1 MPLYSNTRNVL
12 IFLIRS
18 VERVVGELSED
29 ERTRIMSDPWTLPED
44 IAEREQEVLLT
55 RRREEEERRVREQ
68 RLAVK
73 LMFQDERIL
82 QREKEMRELQKV
94 LVEEQDLQIDRM
106 AVKYRIDVLQ
116 EALKKLHEDSDTLC
130 DFAVK
135 ARRLACVKLRLVSPA
150 EARNIRTVYEA
161 LPMKNWPIEGEDVPA
176 SDGDDTNDDA
186 EVEST
191 LESCCIRESGGE
203 EEEKRQI
210 FLTPVPSSQ
219 RVRPVHK
226 GRGRKRKN
234 PLTQSQPNVQAKITK
249 FFGSQQ

>member
-1 MPLYSNTRNVL
+1 
-12 IFLIRS
+12 
-18 VERVVGELSED
+18 
-29 ERTRIMSDPWTLPED
+29 
-44 IAEREQEVLLT
+44 
-55 RRREEEERRVREQ
+55 
-68 RLAVK
+68 
-73 LMFQDERIL
+73 
-82 QREKEMRELQKV
+82 
-94 LVEEQDLQIDRM
+94 M

-135 ARRLACVKLRLVSPA
+135 VRRLACVKLRLVSPA

-176 SDGDDTNDDA
+176 SDGDDTNDYA

-203 EEEKRQI
+203 EEEERQI

-234 PLTQSQPNVQAKITK
+234 PFTQSQPNVQANITK